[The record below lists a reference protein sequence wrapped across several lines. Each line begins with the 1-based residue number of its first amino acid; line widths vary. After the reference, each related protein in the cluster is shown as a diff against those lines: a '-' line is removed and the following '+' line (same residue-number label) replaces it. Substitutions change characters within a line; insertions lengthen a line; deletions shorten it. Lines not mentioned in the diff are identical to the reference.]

1 MLASWLA
8 TARSGL
14 PSPLKSP
21 TATDAGPS
29 PVSTLAAGPK
39 LAAVSAIAGD
49 ATRAANRV
57 PTTRTAR
64 RMHRINFPEP
74 ETVVVDPTNCPRHP
88 ATPGLTLEILERELA
103 SERGPTARR
112 PARRRPA
119 NR

>member
-49 ATRAANRV
+49 ATRAANS
-57 PTTRTAR
+57 A
-64 RMHRINFPEP
+64 HHQDG
-74 ETVVVDPTNCPRHP
+74 ETHAPHKLPR
-88 ATPGLTLEILERELA
+88 A
-103 SERGPTARR
+103 
-112 PARRRPA
+112 
-119 NR
+119 